1 MEKKKLKLT
10 ISGSLKKTI
19 NNIKVAKSQ
28 GKNSVIIEK
37 KTGQFSSKSSFSRNN
52 NQKISFKS
60 RSSIVP
66 KVPVFSKPPL
76 TNDFEKRKLAEQ
88 RATKRLREE
97 APQKGKSGTKRRELK
112 LTISRALNEE
122 SMEFKGRSL
131 ASIKRA
137 KQKENKEFKK
147 EQILDNLKP
156 VKRDVK
162 IPEVIT
168 IRELAN
174 RMAEQSGNIIKHLL
188 SMGVTATINHSIN
201 SDIAEYLVQEFGH
214 NPIKEKKAE
223 EIIKKIK

>member
-10 ISGSLKKTI
+10 ISGSSKKTI
-19 NNIKVAKSQ
+19 NNIEIAKSQ

-37 KTGQFSSKSSFSRNN
+37 KTSRFGSKPLFSKNN
-52 NQKISFKS
+52 NQRTSFKP
-60 RSSIVP
+60 RSSFVP
-66 KVPVFSKPPL
+66 KAPVFSKPPL

-88 RATKRLREE
+88 RATKRLKGE
-97 APQKGKSGTKRRELK
+97 APQKGKSGSKRRELK

-122 SMEFKGRSL
+122 ALEFKGRSL
-131 ASIKRA
+131 ASLKRA
-137 KQKENKEFKK
+137 KQKENKELKK
-147 EQILDNLKP
+147 EEILDNLKP

-174 RMAEQSGNIIKHLL
+174 RMAEQSSNIIKHLL
-188 SMGVTATINHSIN
+188 GMGVTATINHSIN

-214 NPIKEKKAE
+214 NPIKEQNKK
-223 EIIKKIK
+223 KTKN